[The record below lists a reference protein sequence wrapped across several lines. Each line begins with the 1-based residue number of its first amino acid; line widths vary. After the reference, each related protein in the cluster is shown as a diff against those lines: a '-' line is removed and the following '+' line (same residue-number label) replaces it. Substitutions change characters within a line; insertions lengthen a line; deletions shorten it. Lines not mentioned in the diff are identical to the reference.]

1 MITGDCAAMETWSL
15 LKKKK
20 KKKKKAK
27 VENMN
32 YKGYKELIPE
42 SHWIKKD
49 GTDLF
54 ICSECGHLQDIFKN
68 GTACEE
74 CGTWMVARL
83 IKTEEEKDGKTDH
96 DD

>member
-1 MITGDCAAMETWSL
+1 
-15 LKKKK
+15 
-20 KKKKKAK
+20 
-27 VENMN
+27 MN
-32 YKGYKELIPE
+32 YKGYTELIPE

-83 IKTEEEKDGKTDH
+83 IKTEEEKNGNNGNENPYYF
-96 DD
+96 